1 MQHYQFHIGD
11 YTQATAH
18 LSPME
23 DLAYRRL
30 IDLYYDTEGHI
41 PYEATQAARRVRL
54 DAVTVSQ
61 VLKEFFI
68 DTGESWQHARCDKE
82 IARIYEKSDKARESG
97 LRSGEVR
104 RAKAE
109 QTSSVRSTDVQRT
122 LNERST
128 NAELPVT
135 RNPLPVTQDPEPKEA
150 SPILTLLVAPNAST
164 ESKGSN
170 PLQPAAPAAPKK
182 KPVSAED
189 TALQASCRK
198 TWAAYSEAYRG
209 RYSGESPII
218 NAKVRAQVKQF
229 CQRVP
234 ALEAPH
240 IAAFYVRHNASFY
253 VGKGHAVGPLLAD
266 AEKLR
271 TEWAT
276 NQTITQTQA
285 RQADKTQANGNA
297 WNKVIAGIEER
308 ERNAAAIG

>member
-11 YTQATAH
+11 YAQATAH
-18 LSPME
+18 LSPLE

-61 VLKEFFI
+61 VLQEFFV
-68 DTGESWQHARCDKE
+68 DTGSSWQHARCDKE
-82 IARIYEKSDKARESG
+82 IAQVYEKSYKARESG

-109 QTSSVRSTDVQRT
+109 QSNSNRSTNIERT

-150 SPILTLLVAPNAST
+150 APVLTLLVSPNAST

-170 PLQPAAPAAPKK
+170 PLQPAAPIARKK
-182 KPVSAED
+182 KVADAESIE
-189 TALQASCRK
+189 LQAVCRE
-198 TWAAYSEAYRG
+198 TWGAYSESYAG
-209 RYSGESPII
+209 RYGTPPIR
-218 NAKVRAQVKQF
+218 NAKISGQVKQF

-285 RQADKTQANGNA
+285 QQADKTQANGNV
-297 WNKVIAGIEER
+297 WGKVIAGIEER
-308 ERNAAAIG
+308 ERNAAVN

>member
-11 YTQATAH
+11 YAQATAH
-18 LSPME
+18 LSPLE

-61 VLKEFFI
+61 VLQEFFV
-68 DTGESWQHARCDKE
+68 DTGVSWQHARCDKE
-82 IARIYEKSDKARESG
+82 IARVYEKSDKARESG

-109 QTSSVRSTDVQRT
+109 QSNIIRSTNIERT
-122 LNERST
+122 LNEHST

-135 RNPLPVTQDPEPKEA
+135 RNPSPVTQDPEPKEA
-150 SPILTLLVAPNAST
+150 SPVLTLLVSPNASP

-170 PLQPAAPAAPKK
+170 PLQPAAPIAKKK
-182 KPVSAED
+182 KPVSVED
-189 TALQASCRK
+189 AALQAVCREM
-198 TWAAYSEAYRG
+198 WAAYSANYRD
-209 RYSGESPII
+209 RYSESPII

-234 ALEAPH
+234 SLEAPH
-240 IAAFYVRHNASFY
+240 IAAFYVRHNNAFY
-253 VGKGHAVGPLLAD
+253 VGKGHTVGPLLAD

-285 RQADKTQANGNA
+285 QQADKTQANGNV
-297 WNKVIAGIEER
+297 WGKVIAGIEER
-308 ERNAAAIG
+308 ERNAAVN